1 MPHRQTD
8 LLPSLGDCP
17 CAGGTLDKLIQPAI
31 LIVLAQGPLHGYALA
46 ERLSQMPLL
55 GGHKPDGS
63 GVYRFLK
70 TMERKGLVTSSWD
83 TSQTGPAKR
92 AYQITPTGERCL
104 RTWIKTLE
112 DYRDGVN
119 DLLRAARKAIGRPS
133 S

>member
-1 MPHRQTD
+1 MSDSQTD
-8 LLPSLGDCP
+8 LPLKLDDCP

-31 LIVLAQGPLHGYALA
+31 LIVLSEGPLHGYALA
-46 ERLSQMPLL
+46 ERLSEMPML

-83 TSQTGPAKR
+83 TSQSGPAKR
-92 AYQITPTGERCL
+92 AYQITQTGECCL
-104 RTWIKTLE
+104 RTWISTLE

-119 DLLRAARKAIGRPS
+119 YLLRAARKATGK
-133 S
+133 

>member
-1 MPHRQTD
+1 MPDRQTD
-8 LLPSLGDCP
+8 LSLNLDDCP

-31 LIVLAQGPLHGYALA
+31 LSVLAEGPLHGYALA
-46 ERLSQMPLL
+46 ERLGQMPLL

-70 TMERKGLVTSSWD
+70 TMESKGLVTSSWD
-83 TSQTGPAKR
+83 TSQSGPAKR
-92 AYQITPTGERCL
+92 AYQITPAGERCL

-119 DLLRAARKAIGRPS
+119 DLLRAARKAIGRTS
-133 S
+133 A